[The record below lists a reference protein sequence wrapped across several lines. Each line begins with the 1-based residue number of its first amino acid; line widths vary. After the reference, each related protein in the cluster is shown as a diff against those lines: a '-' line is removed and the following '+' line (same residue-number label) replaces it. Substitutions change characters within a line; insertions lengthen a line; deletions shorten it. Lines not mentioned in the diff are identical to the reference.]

1 MSNVEAVGGS
11 SSISSAVAG
20 GLNSGSIQFIFAQLQ
35 IELGIANKEAALD
48 KIKYIREQQEESKR
62 LTDAINS
69 LRDIKSLMGDDEL
82 DIDKVGNLNVEDI
95 DAEIQKT
102 NEFVV
107 NLVDKSLLK
116 ICDGCGVVSGR
127 EVDKFKN
134 FSLTKQKGIIV
145 NAPSIEESPVSF
157 ECVVRNKIE
166 LPTHVMFIGEIVYAT
181 AKEEWLQNDKLVI
194 PEDSLVAYVQ
204 NRYVA
209 TKDTLGTYGYTLK
222 K

>member
-11 SSISSAVAG
+11 SPISSAVAG

-95 DAEIQKT
+95 DAEIQQT
-102 NEFVV
+102 NEF
-107 NLVDKSLLK
+107 LS
-116 ICDGCGVVSGR
+116 S
-127 EVDKFKN
+127 
-134 FSLTKQKGIIV
+134 
-145 NAPSIEESPVSF
+145 
-157 ECVVRNKIE
+157 
-166 LPTHVMFIGEIVYAT
+166 
-181 AKEEWLQNDKLVI
+181 AKELRDQAALGAKGGSYLVFSQLLGNDLTDAQKINMAGSV
-194 PEDSLVAYVQ
+194 EAFDA
-204 NRYVA
+204 
-209 TKDTLGTYGYTLK
+209 GK
-222 K
+222 KQAQENAKNARGEYESTMVPADMENYFK